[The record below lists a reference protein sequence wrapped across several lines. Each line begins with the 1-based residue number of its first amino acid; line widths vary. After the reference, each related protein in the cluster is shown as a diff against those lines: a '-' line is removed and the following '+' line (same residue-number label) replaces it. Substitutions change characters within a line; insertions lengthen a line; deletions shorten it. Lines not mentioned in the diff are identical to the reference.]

1 VIHEQAWERL
11 PDLLGSHDEARVLA
25 HVAGCHACQRQ
36 LFLLGR
42 VDRLLRQAQPKKNGR
57 PARARLAGIRAVA
70 PLAAVGA
77 VVAVALVFVLPGS
90 PDGRGFVL
98 RTADGHAVGR
108 ATLVRADRSN
118 VEVSLVARV
127 MPRDGSDQFLLWAQ
141 SEDGV
146 NATTVG
152 RFMVDR
158 RGECRAHFNLPAN
171 HRWTRFWLSPSSDPA
186 LVVAA
191 T

>member
-1 VIHEQAWERL
+1 MRHEQAWERL
-11 PDLLGSHDEARVLA
+11 PDLLGSHDDAGLLA

-42 VDRLLRQAQPKKNGR
+42 VDRLLRHARPTNGR
-57 PARARLAGIRAVA
+57 PARRRLTNTRAVA
-70 PLAAVGA
+70 LLAALGA
-77 VVAVALVFVLPGS
+77 TVAVALAFIVDGS
-90 PDGRGFVL
+90 PGGRGFVL
-98 RTADGHAVGR
+98 RTADGQAVGR
-108 ATLVRADRSN
+108 ATLVRSDRSN

-127 MPRDGSDQFLLWAQ
+127 MPRAGSDQFLLWAQ

-146 NATTVG
+146 GATSVG

-171 HRWTRFWLSPSSDPA
+171 HRWVRFWLSPSSDPS

>member
-1 VIHEQAWERL
+1 VTHEQAWERL
-11 PDLLGSHDEARVLA
+11 PDLLGSHDDAQVLA

-42 VDRLLRQAQPKKNGR
+42 VDRLLRQARSTNGR
-57 PARARLAGIRAVA
+57 PARARLAGTRAV
-70 PLAAVGA
+70 PLLAAVGA
-77 VVAVALVFVLPGS
+77 VVAVALVFLLPGP

-127 MPRDGSDQFLLWAQ
+127 MPRAGSDQFLLWAQ

-146 NATTVG
+146 DATSVG

-171 HRWTRFWLSPSSDPA
+171 HRWIRFWLSPSSDPS